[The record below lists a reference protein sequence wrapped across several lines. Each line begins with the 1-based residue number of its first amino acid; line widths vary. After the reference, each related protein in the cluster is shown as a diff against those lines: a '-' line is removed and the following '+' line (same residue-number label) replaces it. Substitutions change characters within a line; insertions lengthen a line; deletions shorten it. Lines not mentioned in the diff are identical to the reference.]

1 MILSSSFRHQKFLFS
16 EEIAT
21 NNIIC
26 SLMPLHRILRLPS
39 LFLCHLRLALGE
51 TLSRKKEKAEL
62 VHLHETYRRAID
74 NANREAENRNAS
86 GDLPL
91 AESRKS
97 IFDDADDYVAESDIS
112 AYAEHEE
119 HQKEEHG
126 EKLRYYREFRQGFRI
141 GDES

>member
-1 MILSSSFRHQKFLFS
+1 
-16 EEIAT
+16 
-21 NNIIC
+21 
-26 SLMPLHRILRLPS
+26 
-39 LFLCHLRLALGE
+39 LRLALGE
-51 TLSRKKEKAEL
+51 TLSREEEKAEL

-74 NANREAENRNAS
+74 NANREAEDRNAS

-126 EKLRYYREFRQGFRI
+126 EELRYYREFRQGFRI
-141 GDES
+141 GDESQAGSAANNAAYVIAADLVSQIAQNTEDGGARY